1 MGFFNTFTVSIG
13 QTTTTASAT
22 PAPRP
27 QKKPLLLSS
36 LPLSSRILLLRN
48 SNIPNLWKMTNKIDN
63 LINIIYNCT
72 FNKKYKQHF
81 IKSKGQTCL
90 VSKWFLVFLQHLL
103 LWFGSNGNLWPEWRQ
118 MWLWLFKSL
127 MRWDRLNV
135 FSQGRGVISV
145 WSWPVSWVLPD
156 CCFGDG
162 TVEQWAEASVQ
173 TSDSMTVHCLLHTVR
188 FKERGEWFNKSVWRF
203 SVIQVFS
210 KSCYVKTD
218 KAEKQSCNHGL
229 ILCCWSL
236 CEIISGCDVLEWPWL
251 KVKETA
257 FYIQADRSLKQ

>member
-1 MGFFNTFTVSIG
+1 MVIYDQNGDKCGCDFLKASWDGTDWMSLVRAGVLSLYGADLSAGF
-13 QTTTTASAT
+13 
-22 PAPRP
+22 
-27 QKKPLLLSS
+27 
-36 LPLSSRILLLRN
+36 
-48 SNIPNLWKMTNKIDN
+48 
-63 LINIIYNCT
+63 
-72 FNKKYKQHF
+72 
-81 IKSKGQTCL
+81 
-90 VSKWFLVFLQHLL
+90 
-103 LWFGSNGNLWPEWRQ
+103 
-118 MWLWLFKSL
+118 
-127 MRWDRLNV
+127 
-135 FSQGRGVISV
+135 
-145 WSWPVSWVLPD
+145 LPD

-236 CEIISGCDVLEWPWL
+236 CEIISGCDFLEWPWL